1 MTGAPP
7 CSIGYMLLYQCVFF
21 SKRYGYVTKSIHP
34 FDMYDIPFPGSF
46 PEFCEDDWDSESGTL
61 PSGKRLQ
68 KTMEITT
75 FNGKTHYKWPCSIA
89 NCYFTRGGSN
99 CYGQKKICE
108 LQHKKSSFS
117 HRNPFIKSSNPI
129 QKTMGMCRK
138 NPNVPNRMMILNDHI
153 QSKLWLLWSSPI

>member
-7 CSIGYMLLYQCVFF
+7 CSIGYMLLYQCVF
-21 SKRYGYVTKSIHP
+21 SPR
-34 FDMYDIPFPGSF
+34 DMGMLRRVFIPLTCMTSHFREVSQNSAKTT
-46 PEFCEDDWDSESGTL
+46 EI
-61 PSGKRLQ
+61 Q
-68 KTMEITT
+68 KVGHYPLVNVYKKLWKITT
-75 FNGKTHYKWPCSIA
+75 FNGKTHDKGPCSIA

-153 QSKLWLLWSSPI
+153 QSKL